1 MLYGVIY
8 YRLLKNKKVY
18 LKKMIVCLDFLS
30 LYPCMMVGGNLY
42 SPANIQ
48 KGEKYWQGS
57 GIYSSIYQNERDGI
71 KGKYSQTQGVI
82 EKIITSLLYERI
94 KQKENPQKKLSIKIL
109 INTLYGILGSPKF
122 KSIHNLVSASDVTA
136 MARRSILHARTIL
149 NEFGYE
155 VLYSDTDSA
164 YVLVK
169 DNNLDRLNEVIKYIV
184 NIQKQSMNIPFE
196 LHNFKLEYIIKRM
209 YFFRD
214 DKGNFIKKHYIFITE
229 KDELI
234 YKGINIKKGN
244 CSEFS
249 KLFFEQVI
257 KQKMLDNK
265 YQPYEP
271 GQLLKELKQFV
282 IGKETLLQKRY
293 RVNNPDSY
301 KIPEGKEE
309 STSLMYKISKK
320 YGAGEHYLIINKRI
334 GIGEG
339 NKYAKLEELQNKYGE
354 YWLNQICFDIYM
366 KELNEFIIWNKRN
379 QITKIDR
386 KKIN

>member
-1 MLYGVIY
+1 
-8 YRLLKNKKVY
+8 
-18 LKKMIVCLDFLS
+18 
-30 LYPCMMVGGNLY
+30 
-42 SPANIQ
+42 
-48 KGEKYWQGS
+48 
-57 GIYSSIYQNERDGI
+57 
-71 KGKYSQTQGVI
+71 
-82 EKIITSLLYERI
+82 
-94 KQKENPQKKLSIKIL
+94 
-109 INTLYGILGSPKF
+109 
-122 KSIHNLVSASDVTA
+122 
-136 MARRSILHARTIL
+136 
-149 NEFGYE
+149 
-155 VLYSDTDSA
+155 
-164 YVLVK
+164 
-169 DNNLDRLNEVIKYIV
+169 
-184 NIQKQSMNIPFE
+184 
-196 LHNFKLEYIIKRM
+196 
-209 YFFRD
+209 
-214 DKGNFIKKHYIFITE
+214 
-229 KDELI
+229 
-234 YKGINIKKGN
+234 
-244 CSEFS
+244 
-249 KLFFEQVI
+249 
-257 KQKMLDNK
+257 MLDNK